1 MDDELRERI
10 DEIRSLNYEK
20 ADIPEECDL
29 SKGDS
34 NHIYDIE
41 IYIYREP
48 GMRTSKQ
55 FVGSNNEN
63 PLVQKLSIMTALT
76 SFMQTLQDK
85 EILTGDELK
94 EMVEM
99 SIKGHNGEYE

>member
-1 MDDELRERI
+1 
-10 DEIRSLNYEK
+10 
-20 ADIPEECDL
+20 
-29 SKGDS
+29 
-34 NHIYDIE
+34 
-41 IYIYREP
+41 
-48 GMRTSKQ
+48 MRTSKQ